1 MKKAVQG
8 VVQHGSRR
16 AASTCRRQGAE
27 KRARLTPWS
36 ITAVNSYTPHT
47 SSFPR
52 DASPA
57 NASALACRKCM
68 VHDRCGQAAICCT
81 RQHMAAHPH
90 WHKPLQG
97 TKKKNSGFGPTDSP
111 PAGSASTDSAPHG
124 FGPPRIR
131 SRSISDSVFLV
142 AAGATTLFV
151 DATMFFLFS

>member
-97 TKKKNSGFGPTDSP
+97 TKKKTVDSAPRLRPPRVRPPRIPPPTDSV
-111 PAGSASTDSAPHG
+111 PHG
-124 FGPPRIR
+124 FGPGRFQIQC
-131 SRSISDSVFLV
+131 FLLQRV
-142 AAGATTLFV
+142 RQHYLL
-151 DATMFFLFS
+151 MQQCFFLFS